1 MDNYS
6 VLVFE
11 IEIEIHSVIEVLC
24 IILIILSW
32 DGMNKKGFDVK
43 WTNFMNII
51 NSWESVH

>member
-1 MDNYS
+1 MSIQCNVIVCNFLMDNYS

-24 IILIILSW
+24 IILIILSL

-43 WTNFMNII
+43 
-51 NSWESVH
+51 